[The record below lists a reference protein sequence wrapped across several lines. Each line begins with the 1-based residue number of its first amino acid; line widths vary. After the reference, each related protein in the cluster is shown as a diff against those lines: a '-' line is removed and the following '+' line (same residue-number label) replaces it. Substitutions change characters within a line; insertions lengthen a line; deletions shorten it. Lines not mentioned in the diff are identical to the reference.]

1 MKNLTRGPAN
11 RWRGL
16 IFLCLSLLVIGLDN
30 TVVNV
35 ALPSISNQLG
45 GSDTDLQWIVAAYI
59 LVFAALLLTI
69 GTLSDRI
76 GRKRVLQFG
85 LLWLGAGSGLA
96 ALSPSVGILILSR
109 ALLGVGGAMILP
121 STLSLISATF
131 LDQKEHFQAIAI
143 WGAMFGVGGALGPL
157 VGGLLLHVFD
167 WKAVFLINLP
177 VITVALLGG
186 AVTITESRD
195 THVRPLDLPG
205 VLPSILGLFALVYG
219 IIQDGNTSWT
229 DRSVLLAFGAA
240 LVLLSLF
247 ALWESKTPH
256 ATLPVAFFKNRA
268 FSAANA
274 GLALVMFALFGSLFF
289 LSQYLQSVQGY
300 SALAAGVHLLPMA
313 LVVTVV
319 SILSA
324 RLSSRLGLKITVGG
338 SMLLA
343 AVGLFF
349 LSRMAT
355 VNASYTLILLALII
369 FTAGLGLAMPPA
381 TAAVIG
387 AVPTSS
393 AGIGSAM
400 NNTVRQVGAAL
411 GVVVLG
417 SIMNSVYLSQI
428 ARLRY
433 APQLAHVP
441 AQVFDATRLS
451 VQQAHVAAHSIA
463 DPRIAQ
469 MVTGVANQAFISGMA
484 EAMLVGALI
493 LAVAAVLT
501 LAILPVQVRLA
512 DDHMTAPETT
522 GDCPEQNEKSE
533 ALARLSLS
541 AYATH
546 SAGVARLMHHLS

>member
-1 MKNLTRGPAN
+1 
-11 RWRGL
+11 
-16 IFLCLSLLVIGLDN
+16 VH
-30 TVVNV
+30 V

-59 LVFAALLLTI
+59 LVFAALLLTM

-85 LLWLGAGSGLA
+85 LLWFEAGTGLA
-96 ALSPSVGILILSR
+96 ALSPSTGMLILSR

-131 LDQKEHFQAIAI
+131 LDQKERFQAIAI
-143 WGAMFGVGGALGPL
+143 WGAMFGVGGTLGPL

-195 THVRPLDLPG
+195 THVRPLELPG
-205 VLPSILGLFALVYG
+205 VLLSILGLFALVYG
-219 IIQDGNTSWT
+219 IIQAGITSWT

-247 ALWESKTPH
+247 ALWESHTPH
-256 ATLPVAFFKNRA
+256 AMLPVAFFKNRA

-274 GLALVMFALFGSLFF
+274 ALVLVMFALFGSLFF

-300 SALAAGVHLLPMA
+300 SALAAGVRLLPMA

-319 SILSA
+319 SMLSA

-343 AVGLFF
+343 AAGLFF
-349 LSRMAT
+349 LSRVAS

-381 TAAVIG
+381 TAAVMS

-417 SIMNSVYLSQI
+417 SIMYSVYLSQL

-441 AQVFDATRLS
+441 TQVLDATRLG
-451 VQQAHVAAHSIA
+451 VEEAHVAAHSIA

-469 MVTGVANQAFISGMA
+469 MVTDVANQAFISGMA

-501 LAILPVQVRLA
+501 FAILPVKVRPA

-522 GDCPEQNEKSE
+522 GDGPEQNEKSE
-533 ALARLSLS
+533 ALARLSLL

-546 SAGVARLMHHLS
+546 SAAVTRLMHRFS